1 MKFEVNM
8 NDAAEVVL
16 TELGAQVY
24 NKYHERYTYYR
35 PEIVSKGDVLRDQLW
50 HLMQVFGPAI
60 HLGQYSPFEECR
72 MIFEKGGR

>member
-1 MKFEVNM
+1 MKFEINI

-24 NKYHERYTYYR
+24 NKYHERYTHYR
-35 PEIVSKGDVLRDQLW
+35 PEIY
-50 HLMQVFGPAI
+50 
-60 HLGQYSPFEECR
+60 LGQHAPFEECR